1 MSFLVAMF
9 IWQHSNRISIYP
21 KGFGNL
27 FLYLQR
33 PLDTQN
39 PFRYTFPAFVFSYSY
54 LLSVNQDYPEKGRGP
69 LGTLRPLS
77 VSMKKDIHPAYFEN
91 AAIACACG
99 NSFTVGSTMKE
110 IRVELCNNCHPF
122 YTGKQK
128 FVDTARRVEK
138 FQEKM
143 EKAKTTATTRRT
155 KKVKRAERAKK
166 KTPTVVDLTAQEP
179 APKKTKKAAK
189 TK

>member
-1 MSFLVAMF
+1 
-9 IWQHSNRISIYP
+9 
-21 KGFGNL
+21 
-27 FLYLQR
+27 
-33 PLDTQN
+33 
-39 PFRYTFPAFVFSYSY
+39 
-54 LLSVNQDYPEKGRGP
+54 
-69 LGTLRPLS
+69 
-77 VSMKKDIHPAYFEN
+77 MKKDIHPAYFED
-91 AAIACACG
+91 AAISCACG
-99 NSFTVGSTMKE
+99 NSFRVGSTLKE

-128 FVDTARRVEK
+128 FVYTARRVEK

-189 TK
+189 AK